1 MYNIAQVTAEKCV
14 AKKGCRLCIMYC
26 PEANCLDL
34 DVENQIAM
42 VIMDRCKGCELC
54 KVGCDAA
61 KHEAIDMVA
70 VSADGSVMDKAG
82 EAAELGQAYQ
92 G

>member
-1 MYNIAQVTAEKCV
+1 
-14 AKKGCRLCIMYC
+14 
-26 PEANCLDL
+26 
-34 DVENQIAM
+34 M

-54 KVGCDAA
+54 KVVCDAA

>member
-1 MYNIAQVTAEKCV
+1 MYNVAQVIEEKCV

-34 DVENQIAM
+34 NTTKM
-42 VIMDRCKGCELC
+42 VAEVNINRCKGCELC
-54 KVGCDAA
+54 VVVCNAA
-61 KHEAIDMVA
+61 KHQAIMMQA
-70 VSADGSVMDKAG
+70 VSADGSLMSQKG
-82 EAAELGQAYQ
+82 ESAALGQAYQ

>member
-1 MYNIAQVTAEKCV
+1 MYNIAQVIEEKCV

-34 DVENQIAM
+34 NVTRMVAEVVIA
-42 VIMDRCKGCELC
+42 RCKGCELC
-54 KVGCDAA
+54 VVVCNAA
-61 KHEAIDMVA
+61 KHNAIEMQA
-70 VSADGSVMDKAG
+70 VSADGALMAHKG
-82 EAAELGQAYQ
+82 EAAALGQAYQ

>member
-1 MYNIAQVTAEKCV
+1 MYNVARVIEEKCV

-26 PEANCLDL
+26 PEANTLDL
-34 DVENQIAM
+34 NSERMVAM
-42 VIMDRCKGCELC
+42 VIINRCKGCELC
-54 KVGCDAA
+54 VVVCNAA

-70 VSADGSVMDKAG
+70 VSADGSLMSETG
-82 EAAELGQAYQ
+82 EAAGLGQAYQ